1 MRQAPDWM
9 KLKNGE
15 LYVDKDGTLFVAD
28 LEKFLNEQG
37 VAPPDIFD
45 KVQENAHTII
55 FGEEQESSAP
65 PSGATV
71 GTSGA
76 PTAAPSLVPTV
87 EDPAGTISLHSSP
100 SSLDASSQD
109 STEYDTAD
117 FTSANDDLIITQP
130 GPDVRTG
137 TDSKCDSDRNIAQE
151 GEYSRQEPETPS
163 VIEPVM
169 QGEDYPSDA
178 DSAYESEEEDEYSVS
193 ADEVNHF
200 TSRHERKTKDVESLD
215 KISGS
220 KIHDKDEL

>member
-9 KLKNGE
+9 KLKDGE

-28 LEKFLNEQG
+28 LESFLNEQG

-45 KVQENAHTII
+45 KVQEIAHTII
-55 FGEEQESSAP
+55 FGEEQDSSAP
-65 PSGATV
+65 PSGATS
-71 GTSGA
+71 GTSSA
-76 PTAAPSLVPTV
+76 PSEAPSLVPTV

-117 FTSANDDLIITQP
+117 STSANDDLIITQP
-130 GPDVRTG
+130 GPEVRTE
-137 TDSKCDSDRNIAQE
+137 TDDKCDSDKNIAQE
-151 GEYSRQEPETPS
+151 DEFFMQEPETPS
-163 VIEPVM
+163 VIESVLH
-169 QGEDYPSDA
+169 GEEYPSDA

-200 TSRHERKTKDVESLD
+200 TSRHERHTKDVESRG
-215 KISGS
+215 KS
-220 KIHDKDEL
+220 HDKDEL